1 MSIFKRL
8 TMTMVAGIVAVTFAF
23 AAGGQQQPSGQKEE
37 VVTLRVLNYL
47 DASQANSER
56 EIKEIWGE
64 FEKQYPNIKIER
76 EDLFNEPFHQ
86 KTSAYIASGQLPDV
100 LYMWPGGRSA
110 ELHEKK
116 LVKDL
121 TPFLKADG
129 LYDKFI
135 PAALVPQHGGYLAEL
150 PMCVTVTHVMFV
162 NTKLLKDNGLSVPKT
177 YEELKAMVP
186 VLKAKGM
193 ETVLIA
199 AQDDWVMQSCLF
211 SAIVGRIAG
220 DQFIDNVLA
229 GKAKFT
235 DKPFVDSLAI
245 VDDMFK
251 SGIISQKALQTPYGE
266 VPALFAAGKAPF
278 LIDGDWRTGA
288 FQTDTSTGVALIP
301 VENQP
306 NIMLTVLP
314 SLPGEKVHNTS
325 SGVVGTG
332 FGMSASIPA
341 GSAKEKA
348 AWTLIKYLN
357 SEYVQKIRLETGA
370 AFPSLK
376 GVTVTNLEPIAQA
389 RGKFYGEISAT
400 TYVLDGVLDPKVYSP
415 INIGLQEIGLG
426 KATPQQVAERT
437 QKAFDEWKASKK

>member
-1 MSIFKRL
+1 MYKK
-8 TMTMVAGIVAVTFAF
+8 AGALVCMALLGAALVF
-23 AAGGQQQPSGQKEE
+23 AGGSQQSGGQSGSD
-37 VVTLRVLNYL
+37 VVTLKVLNYL

-56 EIKEIWGE
+56 EINEIWGE
-64 FEKQYPNIKIER
+64 FAKRYPNIKIER

-100 LYMWPGGRSA
+100 MYMWPSGRSS
-110 ELHEKK
+110 ELHAKK

-129 LYDKFI
+129 LLDKYI
-135 PAALVPQHGGYLAEL
+135 PAAVAPQFGGFLGEL
-150 PMCVTVTHVMFV
+150 PNGVTFTHVLYV
-162 NTKLLKDNGLSVPKT
+162 NTKLLKDNGLAMPKT

-186 VLKAKGM
+186 VLKSKGLD
-193 ETVLIA
+193 TVLIA

-211 SAIVGRIAG
+211 SMVVGRIAG
-220 DQFIDNVLA
+220 DDFIDNVLA

-245 VDDMFK
+245 IQDMFK
-251 SGIISQKALQTPYGE
+251 SGVISQKALQTPYGE

-278 LIDGDWRTGA
+278 LIDGDWRSGA
-288 FQTDTSTGVALIP
+288 FQTDTSTGVALIS
-301 VENQP
+301 VKDQP
-306 NIMLTVLP
+306 NIAMTVFP
-314 SLPGEKVHNTS
+314 ALPGEKNKNTS
-325 SGVVGTG
+325 SSVVGTG

-348 AWTLIKYLN
+348 AWELIKFLQ

-370 AFPSLK
+370 SFPSLK
-376 GVTVTNLEPIAQA
+376 GVTVPNLEPISQTRA
-389 RGKFYGEISAT
+389 KFYENYKG
-400 TYVLDGVLDPKVYSP
+400 TYVLDGVLDAKVYAP

-426 KATPQQVAERT
+426 TATPAQVAEKT
-437 QKAFDEWKASKK
+437 QKAFEAWKSGK

>member
-1 MSIFKRL
+1 MSIVKRL
-8 TMTMVAGIVAVTFAF
+8 TSFLVLGTLLSALAF
-23 AAGGQQQPSGQKEE
+23 ASGQQQGASTKEGE
-37 VVTLRVLNYL
+37 VVTLKVLNYL

-64 FEKQYPNIKIER
+64 FERRYPNIKIER

-100 LYMWPGGRSA
+100 LYMWPSGRSA
-110 ELHEKK
+110 ELHNKK

-129 LYDKFI
+129 LYDKFV
-135 PAALVPQHGGYLAEL
+135 PAAVAPQMAGYLAEL
-150 PMCVTVTHVMFV
+150 PIGITFTHMLYV
-162 NTKLLKDNGLSVPKT
+162 NTKLLADNGLSVPKT

-186 VLKAKGM
+186 KLKAKGLD
-193 ETVLIA
+193 TVLIA

-220 DQFIDNVLA
+220 DKFIDDVLA

-235 DKPFVDSLAI
+235 DKPFVDSLKI
-245 VDDMFK
+245 VEDMFK
-251 SGIISQKALQTPYGE
+251 SEIISKKALQTPYGE

-288 FQTDTSTGVALIP
+288 FITDKSTGVALIP
-301 VENQP
+301 PEKQKD
-306 NIMLTVLP
+306 IQLMVLP
-314 SLPGEKVHNTS
+314 ALPGEKFPNTS
-325 SGVVGTG
+325 SAVVGVG
-332 FGMSASIPA
+332 FGMNAKIPA

-348 AWTLIKYLN
+348 AWELIKFLN
-357 SEYVQKIRLETGA
+357 SEYVQKIRLESGA

-376 GVTVTNLEPIAQA
+376 GVTVPSLEPIMQNRA
-389 RGKFYGEISAT
+389 KFYENYKG
-400 TYVLDGVLDPKVYSP
+400 TYVLDAVLDPKVYGP

-426 KATPQQVAERT
+426 TATPEQVAAKV
-437 QKAFDEWKASKK
+437 QKAFDEWKAGQK

>member
-1 MSIFKRL
+1 MSMYKK
-8 TMTMVAGIVAVTFAF
+8 AGALVCMALLGAALVF
-23 AAGGQQQPSGQKEE
+23 AGGSQQSGGQSGSD
-37 VVTLRVLNYL
+37 VVTLKVLNYL

-56 EIKEIWGE
+56 EINEIWGE
-64 FEKQYPNIKIER
+64 FAKRYPNIKIER

-100 LYMWPGGRSA
+100 MYMWPSGRSS
-110 ELHEKK
+110 ELHAKK

-129 LYDKFI
+129 LLDKYI
-135 PAALVPQHGGYLAEL
+135 PAAVAPQFGGFLGEL
-150 PMCVTVTHVMFV
+150 PNGVTFTHVLYV
-162 NTKLLKDNGLSVPKT
+162 NTKLLKDNGLAMPKT

-186 VLKAKGM
+186 VLKSKGLD
-193 ETVLIA
+193 TVLIA

-211 SAIVGRIAG
+211 SMVVGRIAG
-220 DQFIDNVLA
+220 DDFIDNVLA

-245 VDDMFK
+245 IQDMFK
-251 SGIISQKALQTPYGE
+251 SGVISQKALQTPYGE

-278 LIDGDWRTGA
+278 LIDGDWRSGA
-288 FQTDTSTGVALIP
+288 FQTDTSTGVALIS
-301 VENQP
+301 VKDQP
-306 NIMLTVLP
+306 NIAMTVFP
-314 SLPGEKVHNTS
+314 ALPGEKNKNTS
-325 SGVVGTG
+325 SSVVGTG

-348 AWTLIKYLN
+348 AWELIKFLQ

-370 AFPSLK
+370 SFPSLK
-376 GVTVTNLEPIAQA
+376 GVTVPNLEPISQTRA
-389 RGKFYGEISAT
+389 KFYENYKG
-400 TYVLDGVLDPKVYSP
+400 TYVLDGVLDAKVYAP

-426 KATPQQVAERT
+426 TATPAQVAEKT
-437 QKAFDEWKASKK
+437 QKAFEAWKSGK